1 MNKIEFTRFAELDY
15 TADEALNTL
24 CTNLTFAGEG
34 IRRIMMTSCH
44 ASEGKSFI
52 TMNMMRT
59 FARLGKRV
67 VLVDADL
74 RRSMILPQ
82 YGGRLQKDAQF
93 GLTHYLAGMCSAEEV
108 LCQTNIPGAYMV
120 PVGREVN
127 SSLSLLTTGKLARL
141 LEWLGTQFDFVLV
154 DAPPV
159 GMIIDAAEIAKSCDG
174 VLFVISYNAISRR
187 EMQEAKAQIERTGCN
202 ILGAVLNN
210 VSFDTYASKKYN
222 YKSYYN
228 THYES
233 DYYQRPSK
241 SGSRGG
247 SRSGSKSSSRSAG
260 PSGRRSARA
269 GSAKKMR

>member
-15 TADEALNTL
+15 TGDEALNTL
-24 CTNLTFAGEG
+24 CTNLTFAGAG

-52 TMNMMRT
+52 SMNMLRT

-74 RRSMILPQ
+74 RRSMILAR
-82 YGGRLQKDAQF
+82 YGGRVQKGVQF
-93 GLTHYLAGMCSAEEV
+93 GLTHYLAGMCSAEDV
-108 LCQTNIPGAYMV
+108 LYETNMPGAYMV

-127 SSLSLLTTGKLARL
+127 NSLSLLTTQKLSQL
-141 LEWLGTQFDFVLV
+141 LDWLGDKFDFVLV

-159 GMIIDAAEIAKSCDG
+159 GMIIDAAEVAKSCDG
-174 VLFVISYNAISRR
+174 VLFVINYNTIS
-187 EMQEAKAQIERTGCN
+187 EMQEAKLQIERTGCK

-210 VSFDTYASKKYN
+210 VSFDSYSSKKYY

-233 DYYQRPSK
+233 DYYQHTPSK
-241 SGSRGG
+241 SGSKGAAKSG
-247 SRSGSKSSSRSAG
+247 TRS
-260 PSGRRSARA
+260 A
-269 GSAKKMR
+269 GSAKKAR

>member
-15 TADEALNTL
+15 TGDEALNTL
-24 CTNLTFAGEG
+24 CTNLTFAGDG
-34 IRRIMMTSCH
+34 VRKIMMTSCH

-74 RRSMILPQ
+74 RRSMLLTR
-82 YGGRLQKDAQF
+82 YGGRVPKGVQF
-93 GLTHYLAGMCSAEEV
+93 GLAHYLAGMCSAEDV
-108 LCQTNIPGAYMV
+108 LYETSVPGAYMV

-127 SSLSLLTTGKLARL
+127 NSLSLLTTRKLSQL
-141 LEWLGTQFDFVLV
+141 LDWLSTKFDFVLV

-174 VLFVISYNAISRR
+174 VLFVITYNTISRR
-187 EMQEAKAQIERTGCN
+187 EMQEAKLQSERTGCK

-210 VSFDTYASKKYN
+210 VSFDTYTSKKYY

-233 DYYQRPSK
+233 DYYQRTPSK
-241 SGSRGG
+241 SGGK
-247 SRSGSKSSSRSAG
+247 SG
-260 PSGRRSARA
+260 ARA
-269 GSAKKMR
+269 SAPAKKTR